1 MTMKVKLW
9 RKVFTKITCFIILI
23 INIFG
28 ICLLQTGCEA
38 LEYEQI
44 TIGDY
49 VYAEIPRGSRLP
61 NDYLL
66 VRLSEI
72 GKQKEI
78 LVLSTSLNGKNVVCG
93 KSNSGS
99 LFSNYKQIRTRI
111 TPSKMKKLLIE
122 NLLDKEKQESYGILN
137 VVYYIKYEDGKD
149 YEEYKLIVNGCD
161 FSKIRHAKTYKK
173 IYMRMKL
180 FNENIFETIDG
191 LKSFHGNYYSFEK
204 HVNYLRPVNVE
215 FHWNYEKS
223 PQEDYYWIDDIEN
236 GELIEEIP
244 PIPEREGYT
253 FGGWYTEKECINEF
267 SFSTPIS
274 KMDIDWEEL
283 LNSRQQVPDEY
294 VTCLYAKWIKI

>member
-1 MTMKVKLW
+1 MEDKL
-9 RKVFTKITCFIILI
+9 RKRLLAKITCFIILI

-28 ICLLQTGCEA
+28 ICLLQTGCEG

-49 VYAEIPRGSRLP
+49 VYAINKEI
-61 NDYLL
+61 NAYLI
-66 VRLSEI
+66 VDLSAE
-72 GKQKEI
+72 GKQKETI
-78 LVLSTSLNGKNVVCG
+78 VLPNTVNQKNIGFGGWGGGFSGYKLVRSKFITSN
-93 KSNSGS
+93 
-99 LFSNYKQIRTRI
+99 
-111 TPSKMKKLLIE
+111 MKKLLIE
-122 NLLDKEKQESYGILN
+122 NLTNKDYKYFYNEISDFFSRIQ
-137 VVYYIKYEDGKD
+137 YEDKNN
-149 YEEYKLIVNGCD
+149 YSIEFKLVINFFD
-161 FSKIRHAKTYKK
+161 FQYIATTGTHYNN
-173 IYMRMKL
+173 INYMRMEL
-180 FNENIFETIDG
+180 YNEKIYERID
-191 LKSFHGNYYSFEK
+191 
-204 HVNYLRPVNVE
+204 YLRTIYGEELDFENKIYHLRPANVE
-215 FHWNYEKS
+215 FHWNYENS

-294 VTCLYAKWIKI
+294 VTSLYAKWIVI

>member
-28 ICLLQTGCEA
+28 ICLLQTGCET

-49 VYAEIPRGSRLP
+49 VYAVKKKIDGYYMI
-61 NDYLL
+61 N
-66 VRLSEI
+66 LSEI

-78 LVLSTSLNGKNVVCG
+78 LVLSTLLNGEYVGVG
-93 KSNSGS
+93 TPSGE
-99 LFSNYKQIRTRI
+99 LFSRYKPIDCKLI
-111 TPSKMKKLLIE
+111 TSKMKKLLIE
-122 NLLDKEKQESYGILN
+122 NLLNKDKREHYNILD
-137 VVYYIKYEDGKD
+137 VVYYIEYEDKENYD
-149 YEEYKLIVNGCD
+149 KEFKLIVNGCYD
-161 FSKIRHAKTYKK
+161 FFYIISMSTNYKN
-173 IYMRMKL
+173 INYMRMKL
-180 FNENIFETIDG
+180 FNEEIIKTSEG
-191 LKSFHGNYYSFEK
+191 LKNFKNYHGKDY
-204 HVNYLRPVNVE
+204 RPANVE
-215 FHWNYEKS
+215 FHWNYKNS

-244 PIPEREGYT
+244 PTPEREGYT

-283 LNSRQQVPDEY
+283 YNSRQQVPDEY